1 MGQLEAALQRC
12 SSFSH
17 IRQLHG
23 HLIAAGLFQTLP
35 SARCKLVELCAV
47 SPFGELAHAL
57 ATFRQISRPATN
69 DWNAVL
75 RGLARG
81 TDPLAAVSL
90 FAAMARLVGAAR
102 DDALTCSFVLQACG
116 RANALRESA
125 QLHGRVLRRG
135 FAADFRLQTTLV
147 DAYAKGADVSAAAKV
162 FDEMPHRDVPTWN
175 ALINGFAAGSRPHD
189 AVALFRRMAASP
201 ACPPDVV
208 TILGALS
215 ACAQLGDL
223 VEGESVRAY
232 AREAGLEGN
241 VRVRNAL
248 MDMYAK
254 CGSVGGAVEVFRGTA
269 AGDRSLVSWNT
280 VTMALALHGH
290 GARALKLFEEMS
302 AVAGVRPDAVT
313 YLAVLSGCNHA
324 GLVEEGL
331 RIFRIMAEEEPMQ
344 LNVKH
349 YGCVV
354 DMLGRKGRL
363 QEAYEVVATMPI
375 PPDVILWQ
383 TLLGACKT
391 YGDVPLAERVSGE
404 LLAMGSRGDGDYVL
418 LSNVYAAA
426 ERWGDVGRVRAA
438 MAEQDVRKVPG
449 FSFIQVG
456 GAAHRFLN
464 GGLGEHPRWREI
476 QRTLEEVR
484 GKVRTLGYAPETAGN
499 VLHDVLEEDKEEALW
514 QHSERL
520 ALALGLAVAA
530 GRAEE
535 IRVVKNLRICGDC
548 HAVAKLVSRAYG
560 CVVVVRDRARFHRFE
575 HGSCS
580 CGDYW

>member
-35 SARCKLVELCAV
+35 STRCKLVELCAV

-116 RANALRESA
+116 RANALRETA
-125 QLHGRVLRRG
+125 QLHGRILRRG

-162 FDEMPHRDVPTWN
+162 FDEMPQQDVPTWN

-280 VTMALALHGH
+280 VIMALALHGH

-324 GLVEEGL
+324 GWEVARGL
-331 RIFRIMAEEEPMQ
+331 R
-344 LNVKH
+344 
-349 YGCVV
+349 
-354 DMLGRKGRL
+354 GRRHH
-363 QEAYEVVATMPI
+363 AD

-449 FSFIQVG
+449 FSFIQ
-456 GAAHRFLN
+456 
-464 GGLGEHPRWREI
+464 HPRWREI

-520 ALALGLAVAA
+520 R
-530 GRAEE
+530 RAEE

-560 CVVVVRDRARFHRFE
+560 CVVVVRDRARFPPLRTRE
-575 HGSCS
+575 LLLRRL
-580 CGDYW
+580 W